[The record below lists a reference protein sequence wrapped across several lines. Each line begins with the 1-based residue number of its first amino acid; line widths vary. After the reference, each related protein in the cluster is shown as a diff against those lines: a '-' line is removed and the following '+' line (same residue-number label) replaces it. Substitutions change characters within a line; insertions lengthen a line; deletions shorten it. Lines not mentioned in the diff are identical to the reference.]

1 MAVTFRANKTQPL
14 TYDEMDQNLGSFFY
28 SSSIANGG
36 RNLVLHYTGS
46 GNVPINKTA
55 HEVSLVSG
63 VQPGVSGRFA
73 FYSGSASLT
82 TAQGLII
89 SQSGGR
95 VSVGINVNESTDFP
109 LTNALEVSGSIRTSA
124 SVFQSSDARL
134 KDNIE
139 TVVEGLSKIV
149 SSRGVTYDKDGTRN
163 AGVIAQEIQKT
174 IPEVVSE
181 DNKGYLSVNYSGII
195 GYLIE
200 AVKELKTEVEELK
213 TQTSPP
219 KVD

>member
-1 MAVTFRANKTQPL
+1 M
-14 TYDEMDQNLGSFFY
+14 
-28 SSSIANGG
+28 
-36 RNLVLHYTGS
+36 
-46 GNVPINKTA
+46 
-55 HEVSLVSG
+55 
-63 VQPGVSGRFA
+63 
-73 FYSGSASLT
+73 
-82 TAQGLII
+82 
-89 SQSGGR
+89 
-95 VSVGINVNESTDFP
+95 GINVNESTDFP

-124 SVFQSSDARL
+124 SVFQSSDVRL

-213 TQTSPP
+213 TKTSPP

>member
-1 MAVTFRANKTQPL
+1 MAVTFRANKSQPL
-14 TYDEMDQNLGSFFY
+14 TYDEMDQNMGSFFY
-28 SSSIANGG
+28 SSSVANGG

-46 GNVPINKTA
+46 GNVPINQTA

-82 TAQGLII
+82 TANGLIV
-89 SQSGGR
+89 SQSGGS

-124 SVFQSSDARL
+124 SVFQSSDERL
-134 KDNIE
+134 KDNIQ
-139 TVVEGLSKIV
+139 TVVDGLSTIV
-149 SSRGVTYDKDGTRN
+149 SSRGVTFDKDGSKSV
-163 AGVIAQEIQKT
+163 GVVAQEIQKT

-181 DNKGYLSVNYSGII
+181 DKNGYLNVDYGGIVP
-195 GYLIE
+195 LLLE
-200 AVKELKTEVEELK
+200 AIKELESRVNELENK
-213 TQTSPP
+213 
-219 KVD
+219 